1 MGFEEIL
8 WGKDSFRFEEWLA
21 AFPSVWF
28 AGLYTHVPLYTKAA
42 YYFFFKPVGER
53 IVWHRVIQR
62 DCFGQNGRREKRL
75 RTHTLISFL
84 MWFLNCIR
92 RQSLTELKS
101 LVMPEGNTQL
111 RLCQAAFQEI
121 FPLVPWGWTS
131 SHCFLQ
137 SLLAAM
143 LLKCSLW
150 INAV

>member
-28 AGLYTHVPLYTKAA
+28 CRSVHTRPIVHKSCLFI
-42 YYFFFKPVGER
+42 FFFKPVGER

-62 DCFGQNGRREKRL
+62 DCFSQNGRREKRL
-75 RTHTLISFL
+75 RTRTLISFL
-84 MWFLNCIR
+84 MWFPNCIR
-92 RQSLTELKS
+92 RLTELKS
-101 LVMPEGNTQL
+101 LVVPEGNTQP
-111 RLCQAAFQEI
+111 RLCQAAFQET